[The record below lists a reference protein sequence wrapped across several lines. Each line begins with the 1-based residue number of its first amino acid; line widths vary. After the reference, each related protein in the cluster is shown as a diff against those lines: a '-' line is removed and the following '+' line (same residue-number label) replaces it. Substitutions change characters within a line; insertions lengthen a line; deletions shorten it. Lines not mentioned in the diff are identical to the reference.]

1 MNGVKVRKGKLPLKK
16 KLLRLTAI
24 FLAVAIVA
32 AGGIYIFFFRGA
44 TDSDYILTAYPV
56 TKGDISTVITG
67 SGTVQP
73 IQQYDIVS
81 LVQGDILEDNVTVG
95 NTVEAGDLLY
105 RIDTTDADNNI
116 RKSEIALEKQK
127 LSYQETVDSSSD
139 LVVTA
144 PVSGVITTLYV
155 KNGENVNSNSTVA
168 DIVSS
173 ETLKLKI
180 PFNAND
186 AKNISINSKAQIYM
200 DSTNEELSGKVTGV
214 SSGTYVTSS
223 GAVVSDV
230 EITFTN
236 PGALDTGATAT
247 AIIGDYACNEPGT
260 VSYAVEQS
268 IVAKASGEVT
278 GLSYKEGD
286 KIGAGST
293 LFVIDSSDT
302 SAKSSELSIQE
313 AELDLQDMKNQ
324 LDNYNI
330 ASPIS
335 GTIVSKSQKAGDTL
349 DSNKTTL
356 AVVADMTQLSFTMN
370 VDELDIKSVSV
381 GQTVN
386 VTADALPN
394 EEFIGTVTTIGIIG
408 TSTSG
413 VTTYPV
419 KVVISEYEGLLPGM
433 NVNADIVSEEVLDV
447 LRIPV
452 AAVSRGNVVLVSES
466 YAESIGAETLNT
478 SNGNMQDRKSSAEGG
493 SASADSSSAAS
504 SRSMPSGGSAAG
516 GGSMPSGG
524 SAAGGGSMPSGG
536 SAASGSGS
544 TQGMAAASIA
554 GKIVEMQNT
563 PDGYVWLTVETGMSD
578 TDYIEITAGLTEG
591 AEVYIMTVPSTGTEE
606 TTTTTTGFGMV
617 GGISG
622 GGEMPTGGGQMPTGG
637 GFSGN
642 QGAGNAGGGL

>member
-236 PGALDTGATAT
+236 PGSVHTG
-247 AIIGDYACNEPGT
+247 
-260 VSYAVEQS
+260 
-268 IVAKASGEVT
+268 
-278 GLSYKEGD
+278 
-286 KIGAGST
+286 
-293 LFVIDSSDT
+293 
-302 SAKSSELSIQE
+302 
-313 AELDLQDMKNQ
+313 
-324 LDNYNI
+324 
-330 ASPIS
+330 
-335 GTIVSKSQKAGDTL
+335 
-349 DSNKTTL
+349 
-356 AVVADMTQLSFTMN
+356 
-370 VDELDIKSVSV
+370 
-381 GQTVN
+381 
-386 VTADALPN
+386 
-394 EEFIGTVTTIGIIG
+394 
-408 TSTSG
+408 
-413 VTTYPV
+413 
-419 KVVISEYEGLLPGM
+419 
-433 NVNADIVSEEVLDV
+433 
-447 LRIPV
+447 R
-452 AAVSRGNVVLVSES
+452 
-466 YAESIGAETLNT
+466 
-478 SNGNMQDRKSSAEGG
+478 
-493 SASADSSSAAS
+493 
-504 SRSMPSGGSAAG
+504 
-516 GGSMPSGG
+516 
-524 SAAGGGSMPSGG
+524 
-536 SAASGSGS
+536 
-544 TQGMAAASIA
+544 
-554 GKIVEMQNT
+554 
-563 PDGYVWLTVETGMSD
+563 
-578 TDYIEITAGLTEG
+578 
-591 AEVYIMTVPSTGTEE
+591 
-606 TTTTTTGFGMV
+606 
-617 GGISG
+617 
-622 GGEMPTGGGQMPTGG
+622 
-637 GFSGN
+637 
-642 QGAGNAGGGL
+642 